1 MAKGDRKEVKLTG
14 TIFGISTRAVVYVVL
29 ALIMLRCVTWAY
41 SFGHNLF
48 YTPAVEDEPGQNIEV
63 QIPDEASVQEV
74 AGQLKSQGLIRDRV
88 SFVMQAKF
96 FKVSIKP
103 GKYELNTSQTS
114 REILDILQ
122 KGNK

>member
-48 YTPAVEDEPGQNIEV
+48 YTPAVEDKPGQNIEV
-63 QIPDEASVQEV
+63 QIPDEA

>member
-1 MAKGDRKEVKLTG
+1 M
-14 TIFGISTRAVVYVVL
+14 
-29 ALIMLRCVTWAY
+29 
-41 SFGHNLF
+41 
-48 YTPAVEDEPGQNIEV
+48 EDKPGQNIEV
-63 QIPDEASVQEV
+63 QIPDETSVQEV

>member
-1 MAKGDRKEVKLTG
+1 M
-14 TIFGISTRAVVYVVL
+14 
-29 ALIMLRCVTWAY
+29 
-41 SFGHNLF
+41 
-48 YTPAVEDEPGQNIEV
+48 EDKTGQNIEV
-63 QIPDEASVQEV
+63 QIPDETSVQEV